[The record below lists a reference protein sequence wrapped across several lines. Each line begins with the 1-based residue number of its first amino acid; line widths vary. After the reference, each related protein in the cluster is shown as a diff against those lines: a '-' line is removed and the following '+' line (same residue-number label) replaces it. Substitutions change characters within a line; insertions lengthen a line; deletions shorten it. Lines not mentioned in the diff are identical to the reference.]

1 MVHISLYLHI
11 TFNIISMLQIKEI
24 VKRKGITIT
33 QLADMMG
40 IKQESLSRTIN
51 GNPTIDTLQK
61 IADALGVHLVELFE
75 QPANNALSC
84 PKCGAKLR
92 LTVEE

>member
-1 MVHISLYLHI
+1 MTILR
-11 TFNIISMLQIKEI
+11 IKE
-24 VKRKGITIT
+24 VLAEKGYTQKRLSEI
-33 QLADMMG
+33 MG
-40 IKQESLSRTIN
+40 IAEISLSRSIN

-75 QPANNALSC
+75 QPTNNVLSC

-92 LTVEE
+92 LIIED

>member
-1 MVHISLYLHI
+1 MDLR
-11 TFNIISMLQIKEI
+11 IKDI
-24 VKRKGITIT
+24 CNQKGITMR
-33 QLADMMG
+33 QLAESMG
-40 IKQESLSRTIN
+40 IAATSLSRSLN
-51 GNPTIDTLQK
+51 NNPTIDTLQK

-75 QPANNALSC
+75 QPGSNALSC

>member
-1 MVHISLYLHI
+1 MHILLHLCI
-11 TFNIISMLQIKEI
+11 TFNIIDMLQIKEI

-33 QLADMMG
+33 QLADRLG
-40 IKQESLSRTIN
+40 IKQESLSRAIN

-61 IADALGVHLVELFE
+61 IADALEVHLVELFE
-75 QPANNALSC
+75 QPTNNALSC

-92 LTVEE
+92 LIIEE

>member
-1 MVHISLYLHI
+1 MDLR
-11 TFNIISMLQIKEI
+11 IKDI
-24 VKRKGITIT
+24 CNQKGITMK
-33 QLADMMG
+33 QLAESMG
-40 IKQESLSRTIN
+40 IAATSLSRSLN
-51 GNPTIDTLQK
+51 NNPTIDTLQK

-75 QPANNALSC
+75 QPANNDLSC